1 MSNRKQKKEKPL
13 SHKEIEIWDF
23 NMYNKG
29 ITSDD
34 LDGERAIAWGTY
46 MGMLLGD
53 FVTFIDNYCQARGRK
68 YFMALNNWGQPTA
81 FFDVESIEELYEQW
95 CKEREQLKKLS
106 EHETREFLPPKKE
119 N

>member
-53 FVTFIDNYCQARGRK
+53 FVTFIDNSLQVSDIAKVLSRRFNFLAIQNAARYEIIEYGRK
-68 YFMALNNWGQPTA
+68 
-81 FFDVESIEELYEQW
+81 
-95 CKEREQLKKLS
+95 
-106 EHETREFLPPKKE
+106 HTRRIYTK
-119 N
+119 

>member
-68 YFMALNNWGQPTA
+68 YFMALNNWN
-81 FFDVESIEELYEQW
+81 DRIW
-95 CKEREQLKKLS
+95 DD
-106 EHETREFLPPKKE
+106 
-119 N
+119 NN